1 MSTEEQGGVNR
12 AKVVICGEELVLKG
26 RESTEYLQHIAQVV
40 GSHMERL
47 RDLHPNL
54 VRHRLALLTAIHLAD
69 EVGKAKGGKS
79 GIATGAGRG
88 PLSRVPANKER
99 TLS

>member
-69 EVGKAKGGKS
+69 EVEKLKAENRELLQ
-79 GIATGAGRG
+79 ALEEAR
-88 PLSRVPANKER
+88 
-99 TLS
+99 

>member
-26 RESTEYLQHIAQVV
+26 RNQRNICSISLWWLA
-40 GSHMERL
+40 HMERL
-47 RDLHPNL
+47 RDSASTGSSPPGPLDRHPSGG
-54 VRHRLALLTAIHLAD
+54 RG
-69 EVGKAKGGKS
+69 GKAKGGKS
-79 GIATGAGRG
+79 GITTGAGRG

>member
-54 VRHRLALLTAIHLAD
+54 VRHRLALLTAIHRAD
-69 EVGKAKGGKS
+69 EVEKLKAEFRELLL
-79 GIATGAGRG
+79 ALEEAR
-88 PLSRVPANKER
+88 
-99 TLS
+99 